1 MMAALGGTIVDVA
14 ERNVRLN
21 QATKSGVATMT
32 IANPENS
39 RKRTAGIWLSGLA
52 GCLIIGG
59 LVTSLLF
66 AKDDVAAFGAIG
78 LALLFVCFRL
88 WMREKRS

>member
-1 MMAALGGTIVDVA
+1 
-14 ERNVRLN
+14 
-21 QATKSGVATMT
+21 MT
-32 IANPENS
+32 IENPENS

-59 LVTSLLF
+59 LVTSLV
-66 AKDDVAAFGAIG
+66 AKEDAAAFGAIG

-88 WMREKRS
+88 WMREKRN